1 MQAYEVISFNA
12 RQVKLI
18 EQFHTKEAAAKECA
32 MRQSLMHT
40 GVKIIEVRVDPLP
53 PDAMTKSTRLIEAQ
67 AVRT

>member
-32 MRQSLMHT
+32 SRQSLMHT
-40 GVKIIEVRVDPLP
+40 GVKVFEVTVKPLP
-53 PDAMTKSTRLIEAQ
+53 PDAMTKSNRSAKAQ